1 MDADSIYGMISV
13 ERIGLAELLDGLTEE
28 QWATPSLCTGWRVR
42 EVAAHLVMPFSI
54 SLPGLLVR
62 LARARFDFDRVA
74 DEWARAERR
83 PNGELARVLRANAG
97 HRFHPPGLG
106 PEAPLTD
113 VLAHG
118 EDIARPLGI
127 GRDIP
132 AAHAAV
138 ALDFLV
144 SPKATR
150 GFLPKGLV
158 DGLGLEAVDI
168 GWRHGGGATV
178 FGTAAALLLALLG
191 RSLPEG
197 EISGDGVAILRSRW
211 TG

>member
-13 ERIGLAELLDGLTEE
+13 ERTGLADLLDGLTEE
-28 QWATPSLCTGWRVR
+28 QWATPSLCAGWRVR
-42 EVAAHLVMPFSI
+42 EVAAHLVMPFSL
-54 SLPGLLVR
+54 SLPGMLVR
-62 LARARFDFDRVA
+62 LARRRFDFDRVA
-74 DEWARAERR
+74 DEWARAEQR
-83 PNGELARVLRANAG
+83 PNSELAGLLRANAR

-118 EDIARPLGI
+118 QDIARPLGVA
-127 GRDIP
+127 RDIP
-132 AAHAAV
+132 ASHAAV

-158 DGLGLEAVDI
+158 DGLAFEAVDT
-168 GWRHGGGATV
+168 GWRHGSGATV
-178 FGTAAALLLALLG
+178 SGTATALLLALLG

-197 EISGDGVAILRSRW
+197 EISGEGVGILRSRRA
-211 TG
+211 G